1 MDERKHGVIDNFT
14 VFYCIVSS
22 LLTII
27 LMAVFDVVVFNW
39 WQALLVLGSPF
50 LLDWILTVV
59 VTGYIVVNKIY
70 LTIRKR
76 IHEKKNPPEKF

>member
-27 LMAVFDVVVFNW
+27 LMAVFDVAVFNW

-59 VTGYIVVNKIY
+59 ITGYVVVNKIY

>member
-27 LMAVFDVVVFNW
+27 LMAVFDVAVFNW

-50 LLDWILTVV
+50 LLDCILTVV
-59 VTGYIVVNKIY
+59 ITGYVVMNKTY
-70 LTIRKR
+70 LMIRKR